1 MFPRLLFS
9 VLIFL
14 SFERRVVL
22 GIYEDA
28 PGIAMDYKIHVDPGK
43 EDCYYQVGD
52 LNFILKYLE
61 NYI

>member
-1 MFPRLLFS
+1 MLLRLGFT

-14 SFERRVVL
+14 SFQRPEVL

-43 EDCYYQVGD
+43 EDCYYQVQ
-52 LNFILKYLE
+52 
-61 NYI
+61 